1 MTKKEKESIMQ
12 KFFVKESQKENN
24 QIEIVGSD
32 VKHITQVLRMQ
43 KGEKIQICIQETL
56 ENYLVTIEEIQKE
69 KVMTTIIEKLQ
80 TSVESNVKIDLY
92 QGLPKADKMEYI
104 IQKTIEIGIDQ
115 IIPVDM
121 ARCVVKLEEKEA
133 KKKKERWQKIAEA
146 AAKQSKRDKIPQV
159 ESKIK
164 LKEVIK
170 NVPQYDLFLVAY
182 EEEKMHSLKQVLQ
195 KIKKKESYKIGVLIG
210 PEGGIALNEVEFLK
224 ENGAMVVSLGKRIL
238 RTETAPITMVSNI
251 LYELEN

>member
-12 KFFVKESQKENN
+12 KFFIKESQKENN
-24 QIEIVGSD
+24 QIEIIGSD

-43 KGEKIQICIQETL
+43 KGEKIQVCLQETL
-56 ENYLVTIEEIQKE
+56 ENYIVTIEEIQKE
-69 KVMTTIIEKLQ
+69 KIMTTILEKLQ
-80 TSVESNVKIDLY
+80 TSVESNIKIDLY

-104 IQKTIEIGIDQ
+104 IQKTVEIGIDQ

-121 ARCVVKLEEKEA
+121 IRCVVKLEEKEA
-133 KKKKERWQKIAEA
+133 KKKIERWQKIAEA

-159 ESKIK
+159 GQKIK
-164 LKEVIK
+164 LKEVINNIPK
-170 NVPQYDLFLVAY
+170 YDLFLVAY
-182 EEEKMHSLKQVLQ
+182 EEEKVHSLKQVLQ
-195 KIKKKESYKIGVLIG
+195 KRKKKEDDKIGVFIG
-210 PEGGIALNEVEFLK
+210 PEGGITLNEIELLK
-224 ENGAMVVSLGKRIL
+224 ENGAIVVSLGKRIL

>member
-12 KFFVKESQKENN
+12 KFFIKESQKENN
-24 QIEIVGSD
+24 TIEIIGSD

-43 KGEKIQICIQETL
+43 KGEKVQVCMQETL
-56 ENYLVTIEEIQKE
+56 ENYIVTIEEIQKE
-69 KVMTTIIEKLQ
+69 KVIATIIEKLQ

-104 IQKTIEIGIDQ
+104 IQKTIEIGIDK

-121 ARCVVKLEEKEA
+121 TRCVVKLEEKEA
-133 KKKKERWQKIAEA
+133 KKKVERWQKIAEA

-159 ESKIK
+159 EQKTK

-170 NVPQYDLFLVAY
+170 NMPKYDLFLVAY
-182 EEEKMHSLKQVLQ
+182 EEEKVHSLKQVLQ
-195 KIKKKESYKIGVLIG
+195 KIKKKEDYKIGVLIG
-210 PEGGIALNEVEFLK
+210 PEGGLALNEIELLK
-224 ENGAMVVSLGKRIL
+224 ESGAIVVSLGKRIL
-238 RTETAPITMVSNI
+238 RTETAPISMVSNI

>member
-1 MTKKEKESIMQ
+1 MQ
-12 KFFVKESQKENN
+12 KFFIKESQKENN
-24 QIEIVGSD
+24 KIEIIGSD

-43 KGEKIQICIQETL
+43 KGEKVQVCMQETL
-56 ENYLVTIEEIQKE
+56 ENYIVTIEEIQKE
-69 KVMTTIIEKLQ
+69 KVIATIIEKLQ

-104 IQKTIEIGIDQ
+104 IQKTIEIGIDK

-121 ARCVVKLEEKEA
+121 TRCVVKLEEKEA
-133 KKKKERWQKIAEA
+133 KKKVERWQKIAEA

-159 ESKIK
+159 EQKTK

-170 NVPQYDLFLVAY
+170 NMPKYDLFLVAY
-182 EEEKMHSLKQVLQ
+182 EEEKVHSLKQVLQ
-195 KIKKKESYKIGVLIG
+195 KIKKKEDYKIGVLIG
-210 PEGGIALNEVEFLK
+210 PEGGLALNEIELLK
-224 ENGAMVVSLGKRIL
+224 ESGAIVVSLGKRIL
-238 RTETAPITMVSNI
+238 RTETAPISMVSNI